1 MKKPLAL
8 FQGFHF
14 ILLLHSTWKVPSSA
28 LHSAYLLPSH
38 KISISTPSP
47 RFLLYSLLKWRLQRE
62 QNGSRVAQM
71 RRQSQDM
78 SWGHLWCST
87 WTWAEVVPGE
97 HRGLLGAQGGGRE
110 PLMSPPLTVLLW
122 PSPTETH
129 PGLRFFNSSLA
140 YESLKRKWV
149 ISESNWRWIQFLQ
162 KETEGGFL
170 DH

>member
-87 WTWAEVVPGE
+87 WTRAEVVPAE

-110 PLMSPPLTVLLW
+110 PLMSPRLTVLVW
-122 PSPTETH
+122 PSKQRLTQVFVSSTQALPTSHWNVSGWYRRVTED
-129 PGLRFFNSSLA
+129 
-140 YESLKRKWV
+140 
-149 ISESNWRWIQFLQ
+149 ESNFCQ
-162 KETEGGFL
+162 KRQRGNF
-170 DH
+170 